1 MDDSQLRILIEAQNR
16 ASKTLEEV
24 QRDVKKMS
32 ESAKKDIQSMGD
44 AANNTKLDGF
54 KSMVSSA
61 GQGLLSFGKTLANLA
76 WQATVAGAIA
86 ATAALG
92 GLSTVGLK
100 AGMDLQ
106 KTQTG
111 IVALTGSMDT
121 ANDLMKDFYGFAA
134 STPFEFPDIAK
145 AGQILLGFG
154 RTAEQAKG
162 DVRTLG
168 NISAATGADFN
179 SLALVF
185 GQVNAAGKL
194 MGQDALQLIN
204 NNVPITGILAKKLGV
219 DVAEVKKRMEEG
231 AISAQMFN
239 EAIKEFAP
247 PDALEKMAQTL
258 PGRLSTLQDSLTAL
272 GFSFVGINTSFEQGS
287 QLVTAGGLFDVV
299 TKAVQDLSAA
309 LGDPALNTAM
319 GSLGTSL
326 GQTVGGLV
334 GLIQP
339 LIPAVSSI
347 AAALVSAF
355 NAVVPGIAAVLSGLL
370 PGLNVFMGALSTGF
384 QSLTPVITQLGG
396 VIGGTLSTV
405 FTALAPAIQPIV
417 TALQTLIP
425 VVGTVIAALA
435 PFIAQLIGALAPILP
450 PIANAI
456 KALVEPLVSAL
467 QPILPVISATLAQLA
482 GAFGQIIT
490 ALTPLLPPLMQ
501 LAGTIITQL
510 LLPILPLIVT
520 LVQLFASVITMVAN
534 ALMPLMP
541 SLMQLATTLITAL
554 APILPTVVQLFLQ
567 LIQALLPILPPI
579 LQLITTLL
587 PPLVSFLSL
596 VIQVASILSNIL
608 SAVLVGAIGAVIQV
622 LRVIITYVSQVIT
635 AFGSFQQRISQA
647 ATGAMNQVGGALN
660 GIVQFFANLPS
671 RILGAL
677 GNLGNMLI
685 GAGRNIVEGLRNGIS
700 GAAGMVVDKVK
711 EIAKGALDAVKSFF
725 GIKSPSRLMA
735 QMGSFIMQGL
745 GNGLESMRR
754 SVVSTAQ
761 SISDDVAAGLN
772 TEAGF
777 TYSNGGM
784 TGSAVSAASRGNAVQ
799 YGGNTT
805 STTNQFMGQ
814 IILPTPQAVEAFYD
828 RIDRD
833 GELAAMGVPT

>member
-32 ESAKKDIQSMGD
+32 ASAKKDIQDMGD

-54 KSMVSSA
+54 KNIVSSA

-76 WQATVAGAIA
+76 WQATAAGAIA
-86 ATAALG
+86 ATVALG
-92 GLSTVGLK
+92 GLSTIGLK

-134 STPFEFPDIAK
+134 NTPFEFPDIAK

-204 NNVPITGILAKKLGV
+204 NNVPITGILAKKLGK
-219 DVAEVKKRMEEG
+219 DVSEVKKMMEEG

-239 EAIKEFAP
+239 EAVKEFAP

-272 GFSFVGINTSFEQGS
+272 GFSFVGIDTSFNQGG
-287 QLVTAGGLFDVV
+287 QLVKAGGLFDVV

-309 LGDPALNTAM
+309 MADPALNASM
-319 GSLGTSL
+319 ASLGASLGT
-326 GQTVGGLV
+326 TVGGLV

-339 LIPAVSSI
+339 IIPAVSGI
-347 AAALVSAF
+347 ATALVAAF
-355 NAVVPGIAAVLSGLL
+355 NAVVPGLAAVFTGIL
-370 PGLNVFMGALSTGF
+370 PGLMTFVGALSNGF
-384 QSLTPVITQLGG
+384 AAITPVVTALGK
-396 VIGGTLSTV
+396 VIGESLGTIL
-405 FTALAPAIQPIV
+405 TALAPAIAPIAELLKQLAPIAG
-417 TALQTLIP
+417 TLIGIFAQFAAQLITGLIP
-425 VVGTVIAALA
+425 VLKPIGDMLIA
-435 PFIAQLIGALAPILP
+435 I
-450 PIANAI
+450 
-456 KALVEPLVSAL
+456 VEPLVNGL
-467 QPILPVISATLAQLA
+467 RPILPAIASMVGQLA

-490 ALTPLLPPLMQ
+490 ALTPLIPPLMT
-501 LAGTIITQL
+501 LAMTIITQL
-510 LLPILPLIVT
+510 LLPILPLIVS
-520 LVQLFASVITMVAN
+520 LVQMFAQVITMVAA
-534 ALMPLMP
+534 ALMPMMP
-541 SLMQLATTLITAL
+541 SLVQLGTTLITAL
-554 APILPTVVQLFLQ
+554 APILPTIVQLFLQ

-579 LQLITTLL
+579 LQLVTTLL

-608 SAVLVGAIGAVIQV
+608 SAVLVGAIGAVVQI
-622 LRVIITYVSQVIT
+622 LRVIITYVAQVIT
-635 AFGSFQQRISQA
+635 AFGSFQARISQA

-660 GIVQFFANLPS
+660 GIVSFFANLPS

-685 GAGRNIVEGLRNGIS
+685 GAGRNIVEGLHKGIS
-700 GAAGMVVDKVK
+700 GAANMVVDKVK
-711 EIAKGALDAVKSFF
+711 DIAKGALDAVKSFF
-725 GIKSPSRLMA
+725 GIKSPSRVMG
-735 QMGSFIMQGL
+735 QMGKFIMQGL

-761 SISDDVAAGLN
+761 SISDDVANGLN

-777 TYSNGGM
+777 SYNGGM
-784 TGSAVSAASRGNAVQ
+784 TGAAVQAGSRGNTVQ
-799 YGGNTT
+799 YGSSTT
-805 STTNQFMGQ
+805 TTNQFMGQ
-814 IILPTPQAVEAFYD
+814 IVLPTPQAVTAFYD